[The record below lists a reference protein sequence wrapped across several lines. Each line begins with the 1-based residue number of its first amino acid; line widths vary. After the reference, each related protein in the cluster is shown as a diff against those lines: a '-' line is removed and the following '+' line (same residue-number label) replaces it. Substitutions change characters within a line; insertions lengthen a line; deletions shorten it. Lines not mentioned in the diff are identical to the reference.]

1 MTTPPPPPPR
11 RLALV
16 EVRIDEDD
24 LTQLSETRACFDRL
38 LALRPGRVEVDL
50 SGCRWL
56 DLAALHLLRDVHRR
70 LTGARAVLAVRAADP
85 DVRRALR
92 AAGLEPSLPVPAG
105 QEGRV
110 G

>member
-1 MTTPPPPPPR
+1 MTPPPPPR

-24 LTQLSETRACFDRL
+24 LHQLRETRACLDRL

-50 SGCRWL
+50 SGCRRL

-70 LTGARAVLAVRAADP
+70 LAEVRAVLAVRAADP
-85 DVRRALR
+85 EVRRSLR
-92 AAGLEPSLPVPAG
+92 AAGLEPSLPAPAD

-110 G
+110 R